1 MRNNWITMAFELRD
15 TIASCINTG
24 WVKPMN
30 TRTQKTMWKE
40 SRRRANLP
48 HSIKRRRGNVK

>member
-1 MRNNWITMAFELRD
+1 MRNSWIMGAFELYD
-15 TIASCINTG
+15 MMNSFINTG

-40 SRRRANLP
+40 SRRKANLP
-48 HSIKRRRGNVK
+48 RSIKRRGNVK